1 MHMTAKTRCL
11 LSAASLG
18 VLALVSVVTP
28 SSASAQSA
36 QATAIDLPAM
46 PMAEALQAIAARTG
60 ETINYD
66 PDAVRGLTSR
76 PVHGATNARRAAE
89 AAIKGSSLAVLSGA
103 KAGLVVVIDPVILN
117 EIVVIARRDEAETSA
132 LVRQSSTSDRNGLG
146 LRNQPR
152 NTQVITAKT
161 IEEQQALNITDI
173 LRNAG
178 GVSALVNTPNSGA
191 SYTLRGFS
199 AGGLVNGLTTTS
211 QYGVNAGADQPVA
224 NIERVEVLKGPD
236 ALLAGFGNLG
246 GNVNVVTK
254 KPSAERRLAVGFDT
268 GSFGLV
274 RGVIDANGA
283 IIANKKLSARVIASA
298 QTMDHNYGGYTGD
311 KNWLFAPTVRYKD
324 RLTDVVIGASIN
336 EGSSGIGAFTL
347 FDNKTRRIIDRDPSR
362 PIYAPN
368 QGIHINTTR
377 VYFDATRQ
385 IVPGIDLVVRGTHDQ
400 TLLKLRAANVGY
412 SRAGALVADTQG
424 SRQDGSS
431 SAIDSFLRIKT
442 RIGDGVK
449 ASFNFGYNYS
459 DGDSAQQSGLVYN
472 RATNPSLDANT
483 PLVDIPWSAFGDVQI
498 RNGGKQEGVYG
509 QALIEFWKIKVLGGV
524 RKNWFES
531 TSQTFF
537 AGPSP
542 LLVQRKSGVSPSG
555 GVIFD
560 ATDNLSIFANYARG
574 EQATFTVAKDGS
586 ILPNIIT
593 NNKEVGVKLD
603 VFQKRATVNA
613 SYFDI
618 QQDNIIVRDPTD
630 PTNLF
635 PGPGQRGRG
644 VDLNIAGQLSPGW
657 TVLASLTRTKYA
669 LLTTNA
675 LQTVVANQP
684 RDTYSVYST
693 YRTKISEGVSGGV
706 SAGLYGRSSSFAN
719 LLGQYVV
726 PSSRQIDANAFL
738 SVRGFDINIGVR
750 NILDRRNYGST
761 SIFSYVPVGEPRSV
775 RLSISKRLF

>member
-1 MHMTAKTRCL
+1 MTAHARAL
-11 LSAASLG
+11 LGAASLG
-18 VLALVSVVTP
+18 VLAAANLAFP
-28 SSASAQSA
+28 SSAAA
-36 QATAIDLPAM
+36 QAARTVDVNLPAM
-46 PMAEALQAIAARTG
+46 PMAEALQAIAAQTG

-66 PDAVRGLTSR
+66 PDAVKGLTSR
-76 PVHGATNARRAAE
+76 PVRGATNAERAVK
-89 AAIKGSSLAVLSGA
+89 AAIHGSGLTVFPGA
-103 KAGLVVVIDPVILN
+103 KEGLVVVND
-117 EIVVIARRDEAETSA
+117 IVVTARRDEAETSV
-132 LVRQSSTSDRNGLG
+132 LVRQSTTSDRNGLG

-152 NTQVITAKT
+152 NTQVISAKT

-178 GVSALVNTPNSGA
+178 GVSTLGNSPNSGA
-191 SYTLRGFS
+191 SYTIRGFS

-254 KPSAERRLAVGFDT
+254 KPSAEERLAVSFDT

-274 RGVIDANGA
+274 RGVIDANNA
-283 IIANKKLSARVIASA
+283 ITADNKLSGRVIASA

-311 KNWLFAPTVRYKD
+311 KNWLFAPTLRYKD
-324 RLTDVVIGASIN
+324 RLTDIVIGASIN
-336 EGSSGIGAFTL
+336 EGTSGIGAFTL
-347 FDNKTRRIIDRDPSR
+347 FDNKTRQIIDRDPSR
-362 PIYAPN
+362 AIYASN
-368 QGIHINTTR
+368 QGIRINTTR
-377 VYFDATRQ
+377 FYFDATRQ
-385 IVPGIDLVVRGTHDQ
+385 IMPGIDLVVRGMHDK
-400 TLLKLRAANVGY
+400 TELTTRAAGVGY

-424 SRQDGSS
+424 AQQDGSS
-431 SAIDSFLRIKT
+431 NAIDSFVRIKT
-442 RIGDGVK
+442 HIGDGLK
-449 ASFNFGYNYS
+449 TSFNVGYNYS
-459 DGDSAQQSGLVYN
+459 DGSGAQRSGRDFN
-472 RATNPSLDANT
+472 RATNPSLDAST
-483 PLVDIPWSAFGDVQI
+483 PLVVIPWTPFGNVQI
-498 RNGGKQEGVYG
+498 RNGGKQEGIYG
-509 QALIEFWKIKVLGGV
+509 QALVEFWKIKILAGV

-542 LLVQRKSGVSPSG
+542 LVVQRKDGVSPSG
-555 GVIFD
+555 GIIFD

-593 NNKEVGVKLD
+593 TNKEAGVKLD
-603 VFQKRATVNA
+603 LFQKRATINA

-618 QQDNIIVRDPTD
+618 QQDNIIVRDPAD

-644 VDLNIAGQLSPGW
+644 LDLNIAGQLLPGW

-693 YRTKISEGVSGGV
+693 YRTKISDGVNGGV
-706 SAGLYGRSSSFAN
+706 SAGLYGRSSSYAN

-726 PSSRQIDANAFL
+726 PASRQIDANAFL
-738 SVRGFDINIGVR
+738 SVHGFDINIGIR
-750 NILDRRNYGST
+750 NIFDRRNYGST
-761 SIFSYVPVGEPRSV
+761 SVFTYVPVGEPRSV

>member
-1 MHMTAKTRCL
+1 MPGMTAHARAL
-11 LSAASLG
+11 LGATSLG
-18 VLALVSVVTP
+18 VLTAASIAVP
-28 SSASAQSA
+28 SSAFA
-36 QATAIDLPAM
+36 QAARTVDVNLSAM
-46 PMAEALQAIAARTG
+46 PMDEALRAIVAQTG

-76 PVHGATNARRAAE
+76 PVRGATNARRAVE
-89 AAIKGSSLAVLSGA
+89 AAIKGSGLAVIPGV
-103 KAGLVVVIDPVILN
+103 KEGLVVVN
-117 EIVVIARRDEAETSA
+117 EIVVTARRDEAETSV
-132 LVRQSSTSDRNGLG
+132 LVRQSTTSDRNGLG

-173 LRNAG
+173 MRNAG
-178 GVSALVNTPNSGA
+178 GVSVLGNSPNSGA
-191 SYTLRGFS
+191 SYTIRGFS

-254 KPSAERRLAVGFDT
+254 KPSAEERLAVSFDT

-274 RGVIDANGA
+274 RGVIDANNA
-283 IIANKKLSARVIASA
+283 ITADKKLSARVIASA

-311 KNWLFAPTVRYKD
+311 KNWLFAPSLRYKD
-324 RLTDVVIGASIN
+324 RLTDIVIGASIN
-336 EGSSGIGAFTL
+336 EGTSGIGAFTL
-347 FDNKTRRIIDRDPSR
+347 FNNKTRQIIDRDPSR

-368 QGIHINTTR
+368 QGIRINTTR
-377 VYFDATRQ
+377 FYFDATRQ
-385 IVPGIDLVVRGTHDQ
+385 IVPGIDLVVRGMHDQ
-400 TLLKLRAANVGY
+400 TLLTTQAAGVGY

-424 SRQDGSS
+424 AQQDGSS
-431 SAIDSFLRIKT
+431 NAIDSFVRIKT
-442 RIGDGVK
+442 QIGDGLK
-449 ASFNFGYNYS
+449 ASFNIGYNYS
-459 DGDSAQQSGLVYN
+459 DGSGAQRSGLVYN
-472 RATNPSLDANT
+472 RATNPSLGPDT
-483 PLVDIPWSAFGDVQI
+483 PLVVIPWSTFGDVQI

-509 QALIEFWKIKVLGGV
+509 QALIEFWKIKILGGL

-542 LLVQRKSGVSPSG
+542 LLVQRKDGVSPSG
-555 GVIFD
+555 GIIFD

-574 EQATFTVAKDGS
+574 EQATFTAAKDGS

-593 NNKEVGVKLD
+593 TNKEVGVKLD
-603 VFQKRATVNA
+603 LFQKRATINA

-618 QQDNIIVRDPTD
+618 QQDNIIVRDPAD

-644 VDLNIAGQLSPGW
+644 IDLNIAGQLLPGW

-675 LQTVVANQP
+675 FQTVVANQP

-693 YRTKISEGVSGGV
+693 YRTRISDGVSGGV

-726 PSSRQIDANAFL
+726 PPSRQVDANAFL
-738 SVRGFDINIGVR
+738 NIRGFDINVGIR

-761 SIFSYVPVGEPRSV
+761 SVYTYVPVGEPRNV
-775 RLSISKRLF
+775 RVSISKRLF